1 MPDIE
6 KLNLIIYI
14 YIIHNEIED
23 LQMKTQIII
32 QFNIMNTKTAAKLYI
47 PAPKSLIS
55 IM

>member
-6 KLNLIIYI
+6 KLNLIIYL
-14 YIIHNEIED
+14 IHNEIED
-23 LQMKTQIII
+23 SQMKTQIII
-32 QFNIMNTKTAAKLYI
+32 QFNIRNTKTAAILYI